1 MVDLE
6 TATIQ
11 LYEDASLTEDLQD
24 EEAKLLLKW
33 GETQLKP
40 LVEKYAAD
48 EATFEELFKN
58 MRRFIKAVNRFVG
71 RRQDAAPDEQQ
82 EMMAKVVEAAQGIN
96 PDFRTHSVNSFT
108 QAQSA
113 QSNTQT
119 IESLL
124 AWVSPETA
132 SPPAPSTSSAMPPA
146 PVSDTPDALLPSNTE
161 TNNNKQDDEE
171 NKPDIKPLW

>member
-11 LYEDASLTEDLQD
+11 LYEDASLTEDLHD
-24 EEAKLLLKW
+24 EEAQLLLKW
-33 GETQLKP
+33 GEKQLRP
-40 LVEKYAAD
+40 LVEKYSAD
-48 EATFEELFKN
+48 EATFEETFKHI
-58 MRRFIKAVNRFVG
+58 RRFIKAVNRFVG

-82 EMMAKVVEAAQGIN
+82 EMMAKVVEAAQVMN
-96 PDFRTHSVNSFT
+96 PDFRADAVNSFT

-113 QSNTQT
+113 QSNIQT

-132 SPPAPSTSSAMPPA
+132 ATSSTMPPA
-146 PVSDTPDALLPSNTE
+146 PVSGTPDALLPPTTE
-161 TNNNKQDDEE
+161 TNNDNKQDEE